1 MICKRD
7 EVEYLDYSG
16 AVETIFN
23 SVPSVAKLSKAA
35 RWVIPID
42 HNKKACNA
50 FAIKVNQI
58 LRLTVDS
65 FLLITN
71 IGGFAVYILFI
82 GENMEKVMSSEFF
95 SIGASAT
102 SFSFFIFSKH
112 NSNRIFRQIK
122 PVSYTT
128 AYSGKK
134 HVFQKFSTR
143 SQFL

>member
-7 EVEYLDYSG
+7 EVDFLDYSG
-16 AVETIFN
+16 AVEAIFN
-23 SVPSVAKLSKAA
+23 SVPSMAKLSRAA

-50 FAIKVNQI
+50 CSIKVNQI
-58 LRLTVDS
+58 LRLTVDT

-95 SIGASAT
+95 SIGAT
-102 SFSFFIFSKH
+102 SFSQCFFIFSK
-112 NSNRIFRQIK
+112 
-122 PVSYTT
+122 
-128 AYSGKK
+128 
-134 HVFQKFSTR
+134 
-143 SQFL
+143 SQT

>member
-7 EVEYLDYSG
+7 EVDYLDYSG
-16 AVETIFN
+16 AVEAIFN
-23 SVPSVAKLSKAA
+23 SVPSMAKLSRAA

-50 FAIKVNQI
+50 CSIKVNQI
-58 LRLTVDS
+58 LRLTVDT

-95 SIGASAT
+95 NIGAT
-102 SFSFFIFSKH
+102 SFSQCFLSSASLKH
-112 NSNRIFRQIK
+112 NFSPNQARYYCIL
-122 PVSYTT
+122 
-128 AYSGKK
+128 GK
-134 HVFQKFSTR
+134 TR
-143 SQFL
+143 FPKLFELGKN

>member
-7 EVEYLDYSG
+7 EVDYLDYSG
-16 AVETIFN
+16 AVEAIFN

-35 RWVIPID
+35 RWVIPIN

-50 FAIKVNQI
+50 FSIEVNQI
-58 LRLTVDS
+58 LRLTVDT

-95 SIGASAT
+95 NIGAT
-102 SFSFFIFSKH
+102 SFSPCFFLTSANIKQNFSP
-112 NSNRIFRQIK
+112 N
-122 PVSYTT
+122 
-128 AYSGKK
+128 
-134 HVFQKFSTR
+134 
-143 SQFL
+143 